1 MAEKRRSRNLWL
13 WEGLAEFSA
22 ADGLV
27 AGLAATA
34 ASMAARQAITFLW
47 TRATGKEPPTH
58 PADPA
63 VALPEALGWAV
74 LTGVTIGTARLLAI
88 RAMTRGKRGRTDR
101 EPAGIADG

>member
-22 ADGLV
+22 ADGIV

-34 ASMAARQAITFLW
+34 ASVAARQIINFVW
-47 TRATGKEPPTH
+47 TKATGKEPPTH
-58 PADPA
+58 PADPQ
-63 VALPEALGWAV
+63 VALPEALSWAI

-88 RAMTRGKRGRTDR
+88 RAATRGKRGGPDR
-101 EPAGIADG
+101 ELAQTGDG

>member
-58 PADPA
+58 PSDAQ
-63 VALPEALGWAV
+63 VALPEALGWAM

-88 RAMTRGKRGRTDR
+88 RATTRGKRSRPDGELTK
-101 EPAGIADG
+101 AADG